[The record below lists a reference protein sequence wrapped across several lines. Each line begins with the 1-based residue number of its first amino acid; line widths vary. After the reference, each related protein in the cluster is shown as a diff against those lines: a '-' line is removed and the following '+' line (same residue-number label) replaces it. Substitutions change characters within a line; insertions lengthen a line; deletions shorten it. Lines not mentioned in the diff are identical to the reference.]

1 MVETMQHWRL
11 DEVGRAH
18 LRLAEAP
25 VPRPGPRQILVKV
38 AAASLNFRD
47 KLMIETGMGLDIPWP
62 LTPGSDVAG
71 SVVASGAE
79 VRATR

>member
-25 VPRPGPRQILVKV
+25 P
-38 AAASLNFRD
+38 SLNFRD
-47 KLMIETGMGLDIPWP
+47 KLVIETGMGLDIPWP
-62 LTPGSDVAG
+62 FTPGSDMAG
-71 SVVASGAE
+71 TVVASGAE